1 MTQAVF
7 TKWGW
12 ITPKA
17 LYRFKQAHA
26 KATEIRRSTFP
37 LDGQPWDTRFVGYLI
52 EYCEAEGLIE
62 EHTDVDVPLFQQEQ
76 GRA

>member
-1 MTQAVF
+1 MITAVF

-12 ITPKA
+12 VSAKA
-17 LYRFKQAHA
+17 LYRFKRAHGFAVEQGQALF
-26 KATEIRRSTFP
+26 T
-37 LDGQPWDTRFVGYLI
+37 LDGSQWDARFVGYLI